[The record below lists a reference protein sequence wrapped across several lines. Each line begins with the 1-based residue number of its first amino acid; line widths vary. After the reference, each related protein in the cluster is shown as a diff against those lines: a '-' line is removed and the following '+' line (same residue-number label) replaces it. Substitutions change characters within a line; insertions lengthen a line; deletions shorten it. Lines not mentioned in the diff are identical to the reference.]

1 MKKIRFVF
9 CFLLYCSFG
18 VAQKSTIP
26 ANFKYCLL
34 PGLQDSVY
42 EGYIDVYENRI
53 TNHGKKISLYVI
65 IVPAIHKTSKPP
77 LFYIDGG
84 PGVAATNSIGFYAMK
99 DNPYRQNSDVVLIDV
114 RGTGKSNP
122 LNCPSLQTQES
133 LQNHFNEMYPVAAVK
148 NCYDQLSKTNDLTQ
162 YHTTNVVHD
171 LEEVRKQLGYQQI
184 SLFGLSYGT
193 RVCLQYMRMYQQS
206 VSSVV
211 LWAPVYTYARIP
223 LYHAKFGQ
231 DALEMIWQ
239 DCKNDKNCNGAY
251 PNIKNEFN
259 QLMQRWKQKPL
270 VYELH
275 DSAAGKQS
283 LIIPWHA
290 FQTKLRSL
298 MYAPGS
304 IRSIPYLV
312 HEAFKGNLTPFIDL
326 YPKGK
331 SSNNFIAEGFY
342 LCVTCTEDVP
352 FIPKNEIESLTASTF
367 MGTYRIDQQQQA
379 CANWTKGIIPSD
391 FLQPVSSS
399 VPTLIM
405 TGSFDP
411 VTPPSMAKE
420 IAKTLANS
428 QLIEIP
434 YMSHVFDGLS
444 NEQCFDHLI
453 IEFLNNPVKKLV
465 DKECIKKM
473 LPPVYKTSK

>member
-1 MKKIRFVF
+1 MKKIRFIF

-18 VAQKSTIP
+18 AAQKSSFP

-42 EGYIDVYENRI
+42 EGYIDVYENRL
-53 TNHGKKISLYVI
+53 TNRGRKISLYVI
-65 IVPAIHKTSKPP
+65 IIPAVHETSKPP
-77 LFYIDGG
+77 LFYVDGG
-84 PGVAATNSIGFYAMK
+84 PGVAATNAIDFYATK
-99 DNPYRQNSDVVLIDV
+99 DNPYRQDNDLVLVDV

-122 LNCPSLQTQES
+122 LNCPSLQTREYF
-133 LQNHFNEMYPVAAVK
+133 QNHFDEMYPVEAVK
-148 NCYDQLSKTNDLTQ
+148 NCYEQLSKANDLTQ

-171 LEEVRKQLGYQQI
+171 LEEVRKQLGYQKI

-193 RVCLQYMRMYQQS
+193 RVCLQFMRMYEQS
-206 VSSVV
+206 ISSVL
-211 LWAPVYTYARIP
+211 LWSPVYTYARMP

-231 DALEMIWQ
+231 DALAMIWK
-239 DCKNDKNCNGAY
+239 DCKNDKNCNMAY
-251 PNIKNEFN
+251 PNIKNEFD
-259 QLMQRWKQKPL
+259 QLLKRWEQKPP
-270 VYELH
+270 VYEVH
-275 DSAAGKQS
+275 DSLKGKQS
-283 LIIPWHA
+283 VIIPWYA

-304 IRSIPYLV
+304 IRTIPYLV
-312 HEAFKGNLTPFIDL
+312 HEAYKGNLIPFIEL
-326 YPKGK
+326 YPKEK

-352 FIPKNEIESLTASTF
+352 FIRKNEIDSLTVSTF
-367 MGTYRIDQQQQA
+367 MGTYRINQQQQA
-379 CANWTKGIIPSD
+379 CANWAKGIIPTD

-399 VPTLIM
+399 IPTLIM

-420 IAKTLANS
+420 IAKTLTNS

-434 YMSHVFDGLS
+434 YMSHMFDGLS
-444 NEQCFDHLI
+444 NEQCFDNLA

-465 DKECIKKM
+465 DTDCIKKM

>member
-1 MKKIRFVF
+1 MKKIRFIL
-9 CFLLYCSFG
+9 CFFICCSCCA
-18 VAQKSTIP
+18 AQRLTLP
-26 ANFKYCLL
+26 ANFQYRLL

-53 TNHGKKISLYVI
+53 TNQGKRISLYVI
-65 IVPAIHKTSKPP
+65 IVPSIHKTSNPP

-84 PGVAATNSIGFYAMK
+84 PGVAATNSLDFFATK
-99 DNPYRQNSDVVLIDV
+99 ENPYRQNSDLVLVDV

-122 LNCPSLQTQES
+122 LNCPSLQTQEN
-133 LQNHFNEMYPVAAVK
+133 LQDQFNEMYPVEAVK
-148 NCYDQLSKTNDLTQ
+148 SCYDQLSRSNDLTQ

-171 LEEVRKQLGYQQI
+171 LEEVRKQLGYKQI

-206 VSSVV
+206 ISSVV
-211 LWAPVYTYARIP
+211 LWSPVYTYARMP
-223 LYHAKFGQ
+223 LYHAKFAQ
-231 DALEMIWQ
+231 DVLDMIWN
-239 DCKNDKNCNGAY
+239 DCKNDQDCNMAY
-251 PNIKNEFN
+251 PNIKNEFD
-259 QLMQRWKQKPL
+259 QLMKRWKQKPF
-270 VYELH
+270 VYELQ
-275 DSAAGKQS
+275 DSTTAKQIVKIS
-283 LIIPWHA
+283 WDA
-290 FQTKLRSL
+290 FQTKLRTL
-298 MYAPGS
+298 MYMPGS

-312 HEAFKGNLTPFIDL
+312 HEAYTGNLKPFVDL

-331 SSNNFIAEGFY
+331 SSNNFISEGFY

-352 FIPKNEIESLTASTF
+352 FIRKDEVKPITSSTF
-367 MGTYRIDQQQQA
+367 MNTYRIDQQQQA
-379 CANWTKGIIPSD
+379 CANWTKGIIPTG

-399 VPTLIM
+399 IPTLII

-420 IAKTLANS
+420 IAKTLTNS

-444 NEQCFDHLI
+444 NEQCFDNLVI
-453 IEFLNNPVKKLV
+453 GFLNDPAKKLGHTQ
-465 DKECIKKM
+465 CIEKM